1 MESNIKYKFN
11 IPYFFICILLII
23 IGYLYY
29 NKYLNKE
36 KEHFQ
41 VQLLDKLNTNLKN
54 FNQSIKE
61 NRPEYKKIKKK
72 EINNK
77 YSKFK
82 PIKPKKIKNSKILIT
97 GSTRGLGY
105 EIAKEV
111 NKHKPIL
118 IITGKTKSNVDK
130 AVKNLKRTNNEV
142 FGFTVD
148 LSKKKGAEKL
158 FNLVYDKVG
167 VIDILINNA
176 FTSKGSR
183 FLINKN
189 QDDWTQE
196 FNVNMNSA
204 VVLSQKFAYKMKVY
218 KVKGRIINISSYIS
232 KSNTTL
238 SNSGSEILF
247 KNMLEKFTNMLAEEL
262 YNEKIAV
269 TTIRV
274 DDFLNTSFKNFL
286 TDTIQQ
292 SKSLSNAF
300 GKYMGQD
307 PKTIIPLVNY
317 TLTAPFHEISGKVI
331 SSKAFSENSKL
342 SKIVPSH
349 NLKLNKDIY
358 KQINYTKTIKRNE
371 KGKTYLMKQN
381 PYNNS
386 PRINKEMKKK
396 EKHFSTF
403 NTIGKYDSILDE
415 VIAKKLKVS
424 KENIVFFENE
434 YNCIKKIIELFVPKY
449 QEIVSIFP
457 SFEILQLVSY
467 ENKIEIKY
475 AIMNIKKKKFFVPDY
490 DRLLDLITT
499 KTKLIYL
506 SSPNI
511 VSGQNIDDNDDF
523 KAFIKAIPDN
533 IPVIIDQRFIEF
545 CSELSKD
552 DLNPIKY
559 LKKENIIILRTF
571 NNFYSIENLELTYII
586 TNKELA
592 DLIRTSQVIN
602 PLNKFNEE
610 LALKVYN
617 DSYYDKIRSKIK
629 QERERVF
636 KILDENKIKYLNSD
650 ANFFLISTNET
661 RDIVQNE
668 LESRGIILY
677 FSYDGHDEYWTLPIG
692 KKETNDIVL
701 DVILSI

>member
-1 MESNIKYKFN
+1 MESIIKFKLD
-11 IPYFFICILLII
+11 IQYFFICILLIC

-29 NKYLNKE
+29 NKYLIKE
-36 KEHFQ
+36 KENFQ
-41 VQLLDKLNTNLKN
+41 VHLLDKLNNNITK
-54 FNQSIKE
+54 FNESIKE
-61 NRPEYKKIKKK
+61 NRPEYKKEKKK

-77 YSKFK
+77 YNKFK

-118 IITGKTKSNVDK
+118 IITGKTKSNVEK
-130 AVKNLKRTNNEV
+130 AVENLKRTNNEV

-158 FNLVYDKVG
+158 FNLVYEKIG

-183 FLINKN
+183 FLISKN
-189 QDDWTQE
+189 QNDWTQE
-196 FNVNMNSA
+196 FNVNMNSSI
-204 VVLSQKFAYKMKVY
+204 VLSQKFAYKMKVY

-247 KNMLEKFTNMLAEEL
+247 KNMLEKFTNILAEEL

-286 TDTIQQ
+286 TDSIQQ
-292 SKSLSNAF
+292 SKSFSNTF
-300 GKYMGQD
+300 GKYMGTD
-307 PKTIIPLVNY
+307 PKSIIPLVNY
-317 TLTAPFHEISGKVI
+317 TLTAPYHEISGKVI

-342 SKIVPSH
+342 SKIIPSH

-371 KGKTYLMKQN
+371 KGKIYLMKQN
-381 PYNNS
+381 PYSNS

-396 EKHFSTF
+396 IHFNTF
-403 NTIGKYDSILDE
+403 NTIGKYDSILDD
-415 VIAKKLKVS
+415 VISKKLKIS
-424 KENIVFFENE
+424 KDNIVFFENE
-434 YNCIKKIIELFVPKY
+434 YNCIKKIVELLVPKY

-475 AIMNIKKKKFFVPDY
+475 STMNIKKKKFFVPNY

-499 KTKLIYL
+499 KTKLLYL

-511 VSGQNIDDNDDF
+511 VSGQNINDDNEF

-533 IPVIIDQRFIEF
+533 IPVLIDQRFIDF
-545 CSELSKD
+545 CSDISKD

-586 TNKELA
+586 TNKDLA
-592 DLIRTSQVIN
+592 ELIRTSQVVN
-602 PLNKFNEE
+602 PINKFTEE

-617 DSYYDKIRSKIK
+617 DNYYDKIRNKIK
-629 QERERVF
+629 QERQRIF

-650 ANFFLISTNET
+650 TNFFLISTNET
-661 RDIVQNE
+661 RDIVQKE

-701 DVILSI
+701 DVILSY